1 MVRADNHPR
10 RPENYVPLDRFWE
23 NRGYRKL
30 EGIIGHITWRDLDE
44 EMDLADRAILASHG
58 RDDAL
63 ARLQETHRRAFEQA
77 IRDKN
82 EERLSKVAFWMD
94 RAELC
99 LDEMAKLREQCL
111 GWSWEGQRATA
122 RGRTADPGPILS

>member
-1 MVRADNHPR
+1 MTAGGSTIGLANIPLPEPRGLDGWLADGW
-10 RPENYVPLDRFWE
+10 V
-23 NRGYRKL
+23 
-30 EGIIGHITWRDLDE
+30 DLDE
-44 EMDLADRAILASHG
+44 EMDLADRAILASHD

-77 IRDKN
+77 IRDKD

-111 GWSWEGQRATA
+111 GWSWEGQRAA
-122 RGRTADPGPILS
+122 AASGRTADSGDILS